1 MAIPTLPPP
10 SAKAVEI
17 GERVKA
23 FLDEHIIPAEPIYH
37 RQLDEGDDR
46 WHAPP
51 IMDELKA
58 KAKKAG
64 LWNLFLP
71 KKHFPGF
78 AHQSRIRAAS
88 ARSWAAR
95 RSAASRSTA
104 RRPTPATWRR

>member
-1 MAIPTLPPP
+1 MAIPVLPPP

-23 FLDEHIIPAEPIYH
+23 FLEEHIIRPSTSITS
-37 RQLDEGDDR
+37 QLDEGDDR

-51 IMDELKA
+51 IMEELKA

-64 LWNLFLP
+64 PVEPVPAEEALS
-71 KKHFPGF
+71 
-78 AHQSRIRAAS
+78 AIRSPISNTPAS

-95 RSAASRSTA
+95 RSAPSRSTA